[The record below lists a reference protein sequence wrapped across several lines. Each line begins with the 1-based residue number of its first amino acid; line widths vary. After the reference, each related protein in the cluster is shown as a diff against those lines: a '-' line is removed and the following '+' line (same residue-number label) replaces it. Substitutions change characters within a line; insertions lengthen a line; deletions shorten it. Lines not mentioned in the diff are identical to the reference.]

1 MITYEYPIN
10 ERVRTY
16 LRVER
21 LLNRLS
27 TLQAGV
33 EANDHHFALQT
44 LFELMDIGS
53 RADIRGDLLKD
64 IDRQKGVL
72 SGYAENPN
80 INRKA
85 LDDLLVALD
94 SAYKGV
100 SGVVGKPGQA
110 LNESDFLMALRGR
123 MGIPAGTCE
132 FDLPAYH
139 NWLHRDASRRRADLD
154 GWMASFKPIQSAL
167 ALCLGLLRDSSSPQ
181 SVVAKAGTY
190 QQNLPHGRSIGLVR
204 IELRGES
211 DFVPEISANR
221 LLLSVRIMQCDAH
234 QKMQTVKTDVDFVIS
249 LCS

>member
-21 LLNRLS
+21 LLSRLS

-110 LNESDFLMALRGR
+110 LNESDFFDGVARTHGYPCGHLR
-123 MGIPAGTCE
+123 
-132 FDLPAYH
+132 
-139 NWLHRDASRRRADLD
+139 
-154 GWMASFKPIQSAL
+154 
-167 ALCLGLLRDSSSPQ
+167 
-181 SVVAKAGTY
+181 V
-190 QQNLPHGRSIGLVR
+190 
-204 IELRGES
+204 
-211 DFVPEISANR
+211 
-221 LLLSVRIMQCDAH
+221 
-234 QKMQTVKTDVDFVIS
+234 
-249 LCS
+249 